1 MLNETPETFSPQF
14 ILQENNLYKITKYF
28 NENFEQISINSII
41 EVKKF
46 EPGTTFEKNI
56 DKTKANHM
64 KIITALYMNIKD
76 INSDKPSFPSE
87 HLNANP
93 MLYIVLK

>member
-41 EVKKF
+41 EVKRF
-46 EPGTTFEKNI
+46 EPETTLEKKT
-56 DKTKANHM
+56 DKTKTDHM
-64 KIITALYMNIKD
+64 TIITSLYMSI
-76 INSDKPSFPSE
+76 
-87 HLNANP
+87 
-93 MLYIVLK
+93 